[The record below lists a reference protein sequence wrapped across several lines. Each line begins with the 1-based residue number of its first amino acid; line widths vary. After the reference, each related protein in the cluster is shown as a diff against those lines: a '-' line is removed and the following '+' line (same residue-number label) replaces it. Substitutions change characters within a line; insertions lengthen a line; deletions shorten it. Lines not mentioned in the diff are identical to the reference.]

1 MEITKNSKKGLVLEG
16 GAMRGLFSAGVTDVF
31 LENGITFDG
40 MVGVSAG
47 AAFGCNFK
55 SRQHGRALRYNTK
68 YCRDKRYCSIS
79 SLIKTG
85 DLFGADFCY
94 RMLPEELD
102 IFDVQAFRSNPME
115 FYVVTTDLITGKP
128 VYKKCEKGNGED
140 LQWFRASASMPLVSR
155 IVEIDGVPMLDG
167 GISDSIPLEFFEKN
181 GYAKNIVVL
190 TQPEGYVK
198 KSNKAFPLIKRAL
211 KKYPAAVE
219 ASRNRH
225 MAYNASVE
233 YAKNAEKEG
242 RAIVICPP
250 QKLPV
255 GRITGDA
262 EKLRLAYDIGR
273 RTALENLDRIKEFLS

>member
-1 MEITKNSKKGLVLEG
+1 MFDKILPYLLSGISVGGQYALIAIGYPMVSGILRLLHFAHGVLF
-16 GAMRGLFSAGVTDVF
+16 MIAGF
-31 LENGITFDG
+31 I
-40 MVGVSAG
+40 
-47 AAFGCNFK
+47 
-55 SRQHGRALRYNTK
+55 
-68 YCRDKRYCSIS
+68 
-79 SLIKTG
+79 
-85 DLFGADFCY
+85 
-94 RMLPEELD
+94 ML
-102 IFDVQAFRSNPME
+102 
-115 FYVVTTDLITGKP
+115 Y
-128 VYKKCEKGNGED
+128 
-140 LQWFRASASMPLVSR
+140 ASASMPLVSR

-190 TQPEGYVK
+190 TKPEGYVK

-233 YAKNAEKEG
+233 YDKNAEKEG